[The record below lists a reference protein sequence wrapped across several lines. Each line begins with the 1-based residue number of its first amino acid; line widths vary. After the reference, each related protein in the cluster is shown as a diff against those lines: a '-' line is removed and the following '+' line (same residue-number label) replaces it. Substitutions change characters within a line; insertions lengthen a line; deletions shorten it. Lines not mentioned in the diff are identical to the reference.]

1 MRPELCNASIHLFL
15 DQRDQGEKQR
25 RKMTASGDAI
35 SLVVQN
41 LRPGKQKIKIL
52 CFASHLWDVTSAEFL
67 ILKIHYPC
75 RDSI

>member
-1 MRPELCNASIHLFL
+1 MYIGYFLDFETPYSNLIYFIRPDTCDAPLLVFS

-41 LRPGKQKIKIL
+41 LRPGTQKIKYL
-52 CFASHLWDVTSAEFL
+52 VLT
-67 ILKIHYPC
+67 
-75 RDSI
+75 

>member
-1 MRPELCNASIHLFL
+1 MYFIRPESCNVPFLLFS

-41 LRPGKQKIKIL
+41 LRPGK
-52 CFASHLWDVTSAEFL
+52 
-67 ILKIHYPC
+67 
-75 RDSI
+75 